1 MQFKIPRSSE
11 RRPMKLT
18 VKSHVRSRMVFV
30 ELLDISEGGCKI
42 RGSCGFAALGD
53 RVTMKINGINTP
65 LGTVAWV
72 NDDIAGIAFEGQLHP
87 AMLDFL
93 CNSSAAE
100 PRR

>member
-1 MQFKIPRSSE
+1 MKFRIPRSSE
-11 RRPMKLT
+11 RRPMSVT
-18 VKSHVRSRMVFV
+18 VKSHVRSRRVVV

-42 RGSCGFAALGD
+42 RGSSGFAALGD